1 MQSDLWPRS
10 CLRFHFAVT
19 SVRDCRSRALFQG
32 GFSLIELL
40 IASVIGG
47 VILASLSAL
56 VVSQIRA
63 SATQVQIQ
71 RLRSDWRKLQDLI
84 RVEAAES
91 EEIYTDPDR
100 IQSCI
105 ADASNLLF
113 LMEVPIFTPGSADPD
128 DLQRYPITY
137 YTVQVDGETQLRRCG
152 PSINADGTLNI
163 NRLIGR
169 DQSDGGAPGSL
180 VLEGID
186 LDPVTLSPDRRTLTI
201 TPSNPIPNA
210 VTPFTVR
217 ARVQGSL

>member
-1 MQSDLWPRS
+1 MIVRRR
-10 CLRFHFAVT
+10 RFRFPLQA
-19 SVRDCRSRALFQG
+19 

-47 VILASLSAL
+47 LILASASAL

-63 SATQVQIQ
+63 SATQLQIQ
-71 RLRSDWRKLQDLI
+71 RLRSDWRQLQDLI
-84 RVEAAES
+84 RAEAAES
-91 EEIYTDPDR
+91 ILISTDPNR
-100 IQSCI
+100 IRSCI

-113 LMEVPIFTPGSADPD
+113 LMLVPIFTPGSAAPD
-128 DLQRYPITY
+128 DLQDYIITY
-137 YTVQVDGETQLRRCG
+137 YTVQADGETQLRRCG

-163 NRLIGR
+163 NRLIGLDR
-169 DQSDGGAPGSL
+169 FGRGAPGSL

-201 TPSNPIPNA
+201 NPTNPIPNA

-217 ARVQGSL
+217 AKVQGSL